1 LYCRQEP
8 GPERSSYAIILA
20 YMNFKQAEEYLL
32 SFTDYEK
39 VPGIAY
45 TAANYDLRRMELL
58 LEPLGRPHLS
68 TKTVHIAGTKGKGS
82 TAAMVSSILTATG
95 YRTGLYTSPH
105 LLTIRERA
113 RIDGQ
118 MISEEEFAELV
129 TQIRPIVEKVNG
141 HAEFGQLTTFEILT
155 AVVFTF
161 FKRHGVDLQVLE
173 VGLGG
178 RLDATNVA
186 RGDVCIITSISL
198 DHTAVLGN
206 SLKKIAEE
214 KAGIVKCGSIV
225 INFPQVPEALRVIQE
240 TCHRQKALL
249 IQVGVDITWT
259 RSWGDISVQWL
270 LVKGQNDDYNIGL
283 PLLGDFQIENAAAAV
298 AAAEALIG
306 MGLILSKEHI
316 ETGLNHVSWPGRL
329 QVISQNPCIIL
340 DGAHNAYSMK
350 QLILSI
356 RKYFNFGRCIVI
368 FGSSL
373 DKDIRGMA
381 ADLAGFSG
389 DIIITSSTHPRAAAK
404 GDITAAF
411 KTHGV
416 SVHEAENV
424 DDAVS
429 EALKRADKDDLILV
443 TGSLFIVA
451 EALRHFTG

>member
-1 LYCRQEP
+1 MDFR
-8 GPERSSYAIILA
+8 
-20 YMNFKQAEEYLL
+20 QAEEYLL

-58 LEPLGRPHLS
+58 LEPLGQPHLS

-82 TAAMVSSILTATG
+82 TAAMVSSILTAAG

-113 RIDGQ
+113 SINGQ

-141 HAEFGQLTTFEILT
+141 DAEFGQLTTFEILT

-161 FKRHGVDLQVLE
+161 FKRHGIDFQVLE

-198 DHTAVLGN
+198 DHTAVLGD
-206 SLKKIAEE
+206 SLEKIAAE
-214 KAGIVKCGSIV
+214 KAGIIKGGSIV
-225 INFPQVPEALRVIQE
+225 VNFPQAADVMRVIRE
-240 TCHRQKALL
+240 TCKRQKAILV
-249 IQVGVDITWT
+249 QVGEDITWM

-270 LVKGQNDDYNIGL
+270 MVKGQYDDYNIGL
-283 PLLGDFQIENAAAAV
+283 PLLGDFQMENAAAAV
-298 AAAEALIG
+298 AVAEALIG
-306 MGLILSKEHI
+306 MGLILPKEQI
-316 ETGLNHVSWPGRL
+316 EAGLNRVSWPGRL
-329 QVISQNPCIIL
+329 QVIAQNPCIIL
-340 DGAHNAYSMK
+340 DGAHNAYSMR

-356 RKYFNFGRCIVI
+356 RKYFNFVRCIVI

-381 ADLAGFSG
+381 AELADFTR
-389 DIIITSSTHPRAAAK
+389 DVIITSSTHPRAAAK
-404 GDITAAF
+404 GDIIAAF
-411 KTHGV
+411 ETHGV
-416 SVHEAENV
+416 SVREAGTV

-429 EALKRADKDDLILV
+429 AALDQANKDDLILV

-451 EALRHFTG
+451 EALRHFTV